1 MDTKSPVIIPQVVR
15 GIQKQLTIL
24 VKLLTDNKE
33 TFYLDICTFSCKKF
47 RKHFLNAW
55 KKFSLF
61 SQWRC
66 AILVTFCF
74 VNGITNRVHGV
85 EFSPICFYLGGERE
99 RLKCHKFLLSFL
111 LPFWRTKDMS
121 IFMYVGVF
129 KWLIYLINYVSFS
142 LV

>member
-24 VKLLTDNKE
+24 VNLLTDNKE
-33 TFYLDICTFSCKKF
+33 SFYLDICTFGCKKF

-85 EFSPICFYLGGERE
+85 EFSPICFYFICLNV
-99 RLKCHKFLLSFL
+99 L
-111 LPFWRTKDMS
+111 
-121 IFMYVGVF
+121 
-129 KWLIYLINYVSFS
+129 
-142 LV
+142 

>member
-33 TFYLDICTFSCKKF
+33 TFYLDICTV
-47 RKHFLNAW
+47 RKHLLNTW

-85 EFSPICFYLGGERE
+85 
-99 RLKCHKFLLSFL
+99 
-111 LPFWRTKDMS
+111 
-121 IFMYVGVF
+121 
-129 KWLIYLINYVSFS
+129 
-142 LV
+142 

>member
-24 VKLLTDNKE
+24 VNLLTDNKE
-33 TFYLDICTFSCKKF
+33 TFYLDICTFGCKKF

-74 VNGITNRVHGV
+74 VNGI
-85 EFSPICFYLGGERE
+85 
-99 RLKCHKFLLSFL
+99 LLIVFMELSSV
-111 LPFWRTKDMS
+111 PF
-121 IFMYVGVF
+121 VF
-129 KWLIYLINYVSFS
+129 ILFV
-142 LV
+142 